1 MANERIKQLLVQSQ
15 AAMNAAQW
23 KEAHDGFLQAAHWLP
38 QAAQVHHN
46 LALCQLALGQS
57 QLAQQSAERAS
68 SINPQLWQSRLV
80 QGNALKALKQAEA
93 ADAAYAQVL
102 QTQPD
107 NGEALLAR
115 ADLAINVFGL
125 PLQAMAWAL
134 PLLRDKF
141 HAVDAQLTTLM
152 ANVYD
157 RDVSATVLTQAVM
170 KFSKQNLRMNAR
182 TNEKLNR
189 LKLLPRTAQE
199 QKTKRPRV
207 ALISPL
213 FCASPV
219 YFLTIFGWRHVAKGC
234 DIVVFNRGHKT
245 DWATEH
251 FKELCTEWHDVQEMP
266 AENLALQIHAAD
278 IDVLYDLGGWMDPV
292 ALKAL
297 SIKPARQM
305 FKWVGG
311 QSLTTGLESFD
322 GWIGDEWQSP
332 LNLQHLY
339 TEPLVNVPG
348 GYATYT
354 PPPYMPSV
362 PSQKLGQPVVFSN
375 PAKLSRA
382 FLAWLA
388 KVPGTIVFVHQQFQ
402 YERTRHKVVQA
413 LGKDKVQFICP
424 SSHREALQVL
434 GRFEWMIDTFPYSSG
449 LTAREAIAMGVKV
462 KVFTGELF
470 CERHSLH
477 LSAK

>member
-1 MANERIKQLLVQSQ
+1 MAPSSDLPTAQSVMATNPEQVSANDRVKHLLIRSQ

-23 KEAHDGFLQAAHWLP
+23 KEAHDGFLQVAHWLP

-57 QLAQQSAERAS
+57 QSAQQSAGRALS
-68 SINPQLWQSRLV
+68 LNPQLWQSRMV
-80 QGNALKALKQAEA
+80 QGNAFKALKQSEA
-93 ADAAYAQVL
+93 ADAAFAQVL

-125 PLQAMAWAL
+125 PLHAMAWAL

-157 RDVSATVLTQAVM
+157 RDVSATVLSQAVM

-189 LKLLPRTAQE
+189 LKLVARTPLE
-199 QKTKRPRV
+199 VKTKRPRV

-251 FKELCTEWHDVQEMP
+251 FKELCTEWQDVQEMP
-266 AENLALQIHAAD
+266 A
-278 IDVLYDLGGWMDPV
+278 
-292 ALKAL
+292 
-297 SIKPARQM
+297 
-305 FKWVGG
+305 
-311 QSLTTGLESFD
+311 
-322 GWIGDEWQSP
+322 
-332 LNLQHLY
+332 
-339 TEPLVNVPG
+339 
-348 GYATYT
+348 
-354 PPPYMPSV
+354 
-362 PSQKLGQPVVFSN
+362 
-375 PAKLSRA
+375 
-382 FLAWLA
+382 
-388 KVPGTIVFVHQQFQ
+388 
-402 YERTRHKVVQA
+402 
-413 LGKDKVQFICP
+413 
-424 SSHREALQVL
+424 
-434 GRFEWMIDTFPYSSG
+434 
-449 LTAREAIAMGVKV
+449 
-462 KVFTGELF
+462 
-470 CERHSLH
+470 
-477 LSAK
+477 